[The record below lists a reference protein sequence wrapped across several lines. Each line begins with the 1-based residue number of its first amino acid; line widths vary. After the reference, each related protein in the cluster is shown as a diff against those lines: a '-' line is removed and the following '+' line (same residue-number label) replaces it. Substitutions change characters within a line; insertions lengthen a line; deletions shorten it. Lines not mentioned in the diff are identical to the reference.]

1 MYILYSVLVNPSELY
16 NVTMSLIEK
25 VDNVENKDIVKK
37 EEMYWYQTW
46 QFKMLVIIVVGY
58 KLYNYFNSQ

>member
-25 VDNVENKDIVKK
+25 VDNVENKDKDIVKK
-37 EEMYWYQTW
+37 EEVYWYQT
-46 QFKMLVIIVVGY
+46 
-58 KLYNYFNSQ
+58 